1 MDILETILLFNLL
14 VSAVFGIYH
23 FQMDIDSQV
32 TVAYISTITTFI
44 LLIGVIG
51 YHVFILIKKSKVF
64 QKKTNVEHPL
74 ATIQPEV
81 TQSYIVIPSSK
92 ESCNDHE
99 NCKKDEVRET
109 TQDRDTIIRETF
121 TDDL

>member
-1 MDILETILLFNLL
+1 
-14 VSAVFGIYH
+14 
-23 FQMDIDSQV
+23 MDIDSQV

-92 ESCNDHE
+92 ENCNDHE
-99 NCKKDEVRET
+99 NCKKDEMRET

>member
-1 MDILETILLFNLL
+1 
-14 VSAVFGIYH
+14 
-23 FQMDIDSQV
+23 MDIDSQV